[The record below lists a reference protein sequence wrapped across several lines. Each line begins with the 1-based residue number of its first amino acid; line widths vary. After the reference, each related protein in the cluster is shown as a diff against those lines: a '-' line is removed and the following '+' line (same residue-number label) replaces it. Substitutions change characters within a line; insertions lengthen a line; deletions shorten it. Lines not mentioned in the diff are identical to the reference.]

1 MLINFSHCQLLV
13 ISSVLILLCSIVCV
27 GGDGTV
33 GRVVTAM
40 LNRVQADEGVNVEE
54 ETGFTAKCCPLP
66 IGIIPTGE
74 EKHPAA
80 ALGHCMVL
88 AACPMMM
95 LMTFICH
102 GLHSTQADNVYK
114 FWFIQMWSHAS
125 CIRIEGI
132 EVLKFTYKILHC
144 YLKASGKAIFI
155 GFIFEL

>member
-1 MLINFSHCQLLV
+1 
-13 ISSVLILLCSIVCV
+13 
-27 GGDGTV
+27 
-33 GRVVTAM
+33 M

-54 ETGFTAKCCPLP
+54 TGFTAKCCPHP

-74 EKHPAA
+74 EEKHPAA
-80 ALGHCMVL
+80 TFGHCNVL
-88 AACPMMM
+88 AACQMM
-95 LMTFICH
+95 LMTFICR

-144 YLKASGKAIFI
+144 YLKASAKAIFI
-155 GFIFEL
+155 GVIFEL